1 MARGI
6 WKNNLLKI
14 FLTRSFLG
22 PLFRPL
28 LYSQEEY
35 IHYSFVAPF
44 APLANSIVKMRES
57 RIKVIAYY
65 WLVDV
70 PRTIFEELFFPD
82 GAEDALCHLL
92 TYAQRADGEGIAY
105 LTQSYALSY
114 LEHAL
119 VRDSSFQEELTITA
133 ADLHKIIAS
142 LYGAENQVAHYCE
155 IFREKQR
162 DGLLDSNGY
171 DLHYFYAQEILYTVT
186 CNLDVDEILRSESAQ
201 IENLAMFGPRKLR
214 NAKKTTLRILDA
226 TKIEKN

>member
-6 WKNNLLKI
+6 WKNSLLKI

-70 PRTIFEELFFPD
+70 PRTIFEELFFLMEQMMLFVIFLPMHSELM
-82 GAEDALCHLL
+82 GKALP
-92 TYAQRADGEGIAY
+92 I
-105 LTQSYALSY
+105 
-114 LEHAL
+114 
-119 VRDSSFQEELTITA
+119 
-133 ADLHKIIAS
+133 
-142 LYGAENQVAHYCE
+142 
-155 IFREKQR
+155 
-162 DGLLDSNGY
+162 
-171 DLHYFYAQEILYTVT
+171 
-186 CNLDVDEILRSESAQ
+186 
-201 IENLAMFGPRKLR
+201 
-214 NAKKTTLRILDA
+214 
-226 TKIEKN
+226 